1 MHTVC
6 ILARVYDIMHNT
18 LEYYLCIVAYE
29 LVLLL
34 LLLLLIEYYLYYYAR
49 EFIRFDTT
57 HVALLPLFV
66 LLK

>member
-1 MHTVC
+1 
-6 ILARVYDIMHNT
+6 MHNS